1 MAKKEII
8 LGLVHVGTRARN
20 LTIYWLHGTLSNK
33 QCKFVSTTGRK
44 ATGYKAPLV
53 FYSSSLN
60 ILETIV
66 SHLHIP
72 TKLIKNILTFFFQ
85 EI

>member
-1 MAKKEII
+1 MNTAKEEMI
-8 LGLVHVGTRARN
+8 LGLFNAGTRDRN
-20 LTIYWLHGTLSNK
+20 HTLATWHLVK

-53 FYSSSLN
+53 FYSSSLS
-60 ILETIV
+60 ILATIV

-72 TKLIKNILTFFFQ
+72 IKLIKTFFFQ